1 MVTMNYKF
9 YTYTIKAE
17 SAPVGDLEGHTVG
30 FMTRG
35 SFYVFESGE
44 VAMVNTIVTGDLV
57 KGSGPF
63 MQYAT
68 INFEDGSTIIIKS
81 QGSIGVAAQAT
92 AGWTSEIIKGT
103 GRFEGIKG
111 TQSAKA
117 KYLPVEKGEAGPKGY
132 GEGTITYTLP
142 PK

>member
-1 MVTMNYKF
+1 MDFPLEPLLNFPFSHKNNLTPESEEAIMVTMNYKF

-103 GRFEGIKG
+103 GRF
-111 TQSAKA
+111 
-117 KYLPVEKGEAGPKGY
+117 
-132 GEGTITYTLP
+132 
-142 PK
+142 